1 MPDATVLLGGRY
13 RLDRLI
19 ASGGVAEVWEGTD
32 EVLARPVAIKILQP
46 HLASQPGVA
55 ERFRREAIAAAR
67 LVHPGIVGIYDARV
81 EGDDAFLVMELVRGT
96 DVRRLLADR
105 GGRLSP
111 RLAVAIAA
119 EVAEA
124 LDYAHGA
131 GIVHRDVK
139 PGNILCDGDQAKVA
153 DFGIAKA
160 AGIDGDVTL
169 DGSIL
174 GTAAYLAPE
183 QVSGGHVDA
192 RTDVYALGVV
202 LYEMVCGRKPFVGDS
217 EVAVAV
223 QRLERDPLRPRQV
236 VAGVP
241 RELEKVILRAMARDP
256 ADRFAS
262 AADLR
267 AALLSVDLDDDAVP
281 LVDRDDR
288 TPPGGITPSFR
299 DSERSW
305 LVPALAILLVAAAL
319 IVVGV
324 IFAGTDVGRDLLRR
338 DGGDGGQASTDTP
351 NAAVDIRGVR
361 AYDPLGDGSEHDDEA
376 PLAADGNPATVWT
389 TSSYSRADLGGLK
402 PGVGLVVRLASS
414 DTDLR
419 RIEVQS
425 PAPGWNAEI
434 YVAAAASPEFP
445 GGWGEP
451 VATLTGAQEL
461 VTADFAAGTRGGAV
475 LVWLT
480 SLPRDGGGFRGVV
493 GEVRLL
499 A

>member
-32 EVLARPVAIKILQP
+32 EVLARPIAIKVLQSQV
-46 HLASQPGVA
+46 ASQPGVA

-67 LVHPGIVGIYDARV
+67 LVHPGIVAIYDARV

-96 DVRRLLADR
+96 DLRRLLSDR

-119 EVAEA
+119 EAAEA
-124 LDYAHGA
+124 LDHAHRA

-139 PGNILCDGDQAKVA
+139 PANILCDGDQAKVA

-160 AGIDGDVTL
+160 AGIDGDLTL
-169 DGSIL
+169 DGTMV

-183 QVSGGHVDA
+183 QVSGGEVDA

-223 QRLERDPLRPRQV
+223 QRLDRDPLRPRQV

-241 RELEKVILRAMARDP
+241 RVLEDVILRAMERDP
-256 ADRFAS
+256 AKRFAS
-262 AADLR
+262 AADMR
-267 AALLSVDLDDDAVP
+267 AALLSIDLDDDAIP
-281 LVDRDDR
+281 LVRGDDD
-288 TPPGGITPSFR
+288 TPPSGITPSFR
-299 DSERSW
+299 ESERSW
-305 LVPALAILLVAAAL
+305 FLPALAILLVAAAL
-319 IVVGV
+319 VVVGV
-324 IFAGTDVGRDLLRR
+324 VFVGTDVGHDLLP
-338 DGGDGGQASTDTP
+338 GGDDETP
-351 NAAVDIRGVR
+351 PAATPSAAVDVGSVR
-361 AYDPLGDGSEHDDEA
+361 AYDPLGDGSEHDEDA
-376 PLAADGNPATVWT
+376 PLAIDGNPTTAWT
-389 TSSYSRADLGGLK
+389 TSSYNRADLGGLK
-402 PGVGLVVRLASS
+402 PGVGLVLQLTSR
-414 DTDLR
+414 DTELR
-419 RIEVQS
+419 RIEVES
-425 PAPGWNAEI
+425 PAPGWEAEV
-434 YVAAAASPEFP
+434 YVAQAASSDFP

-451 VATLTGAQEL
+451 VATTRGDREL
-461 VTADFAAGTRGGAV
+461 LTADLPEGTRGGAV
-475 LVWLT
+475 LLWLT
-480 SLPRDGGGFRGVV
+480 SVSPDGGGFRGVV

-499 A
+499 G